1 MGTSPRTAPR
11 RSWTPLRRDV
21 AGLLGTD
28 ADGRRVRRER
38 DGGPGRPGAGL
49 AARTEARACSSRRRS
64 GVPTWSC
71 WSATGWSPSRSRPM
85 PTGWSTWR
93 RSPVGSGRPPPD
105 VVLVDQVSAHRGL
118 VQPAAEIIELAREHG
133 VPVWLDAAQSVGP
146 RRRTAWCRRRR
157 RDQPQVADR
166 PPWRRDG
173 RRGRAAPPPPART
186 TTREAARRPDHPDA
200 RVAGGPRRGTGRAR
214 GRRTRAPRPR
224 TRRRRR
230 APLRRG
236 PCRARDGRHRGRLGG
251 RPPGRTC
258 RRDHLPAT
266 DAGSGHRAGPRARCS
281 TSTTSS
287 PASCLPWRAPGER
300 IDEPWLRLSPHVD
313 LTDDDL
319 ERTAAALSGGV
330 SP

>member
-1 MGTSPRTAPR
+1 MGTSHRTAPR
-11 RSWTPLRRDV
+11 HSWTPCDVTSPGCSVPTWTGSRSWRARWRPWTSWCRR
-21 AGLLGTD
+21 
-28 ADGRRVRRER
+28 GRSH
-38 DGGPGRPGAGL
+38 P
-49 AARTEARACSSRRRS
+49 ARACSSRRRS
-64 GVPTWSC
+64 GVPTSSC
-71 WSATGWSPSRSRPM
+71 WNGHGLVTEPIPTDADGVVDLEALAGRLGSADAGRRP
-85 PTGWSTWR
+85 
-93 RSPVGSGRPPPD
+93 GRPGLGPPWAGAAGRRD
-105 VVLVDQVSAHRGL
+105 RRAGPRARRTCLAGRGT
-118 VQPAAEIIELAREHG
+118 VR
-133 VPVWLDAAQSVGP
+133 GP

-166 PPWRRDG
+166 SPWGRDG
-173 RRGRAAPPPPART
+173 RGGGAAPPPPART

-230 APLRRG
+230 TPLRRG

-251 RPPGRTC
+251 RPPARTC
-258 RRDHLPAT
+258 RSRP
-266 DAGSGHRAGPRARCS
+266 PRCDRRGVRTPSRSTRCCS

-319 ERTAAALSGGV
+319 ERTAAALTAV
-330 SP
+330 